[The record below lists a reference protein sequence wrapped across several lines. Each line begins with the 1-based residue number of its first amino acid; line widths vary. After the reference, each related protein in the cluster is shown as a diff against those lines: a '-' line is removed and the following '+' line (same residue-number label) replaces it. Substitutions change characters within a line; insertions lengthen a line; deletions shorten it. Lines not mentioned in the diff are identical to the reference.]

1 MGGLFS
7 HPWWL
12 LSLLLV
18 AALIAAYVI
27 EMRRRRVRAL
37 RFANLDVLRS
47 VAPSKRSRLK
57 HVPFAILAV
66 GLVLLCVALAGPQA
80 ERNVPRNRATVMLVV
95 DVSNSM
101 KATDVAPSRLQAAQ
115 AAGKRFADE
124 LTSGINL
131 GLVSFAGTAS
141 TLVSPTPD
149 HNATK
154 NALGKLKL
162 ADKTA
167 TGEGI
172 FAALDQIQTLNSALG
187 GKAAAPPAH
196 IVLLSDGKQ
205 TVPDS
210 PDDPR
215 GGFTAA
221 RKAKEEHIPVSTIS
235 FGTLNGTVELPGPNG
250 QTERVPVP
258 VDDDTLRKIANLS
271 GGEFYTASS
280 LDELNK
286 VYSTLRKQIGYE
298 RQRGDDSR
306 PWLIGGTL
314 LVLAGTAGAL
324 FLNRRLP

>member
-1 MGGLFS
+1 MGKWFE

-12 LSLLLV
+12 LTILLV
-18 AALIAAYVI
+18 VALVAYYVVV
-27 EMRRRRVRAL
+27 MRRRRTRAL
-37 RFANLDVLRS
+37 RFANLDVLKTVSPPLRD
-47 VAPSKRSRLK
+47 RFR
-57 HVPFAILAV
+57 HVPFALLAA
-66 GLVLLCVALAGPQA
+66 GLVLLSIAMAGPIA

-101 KATDVAPSRLQAAQ
+101 KSTDVAPTRLQAAQ

-124 LTSGINL
+124 LTPGINL

-149 HNATK
+149 HRATK
-154 NALGKLKL
+154 TALGKLKL

-172 FAALDQIQTLNSALG
+172 FAALDQIQTLNAALG
-187 GKAAAPPAH
+187 GDAAAPPAH

-221 RKAKEEHIPVSTIS
+221 RKAKEKNIPVSTIS
-235 FGTLNGTVELPGPNG
+235 FGTLNGTVDL
-250 QTERVPVP
+250 TEPDGRTDRVRVP
-258 VDDDTLRKIANLS
+258 VDDESLHKIANLS
-271 GGEFYTASS
+271 GGGFYTASS

-286 VYSTLRKQIGYE
+286 VYSTLREQIGYE
-298 RQRGDDSR
+298 RQRGDNSR
-306 PWLIGGTL
+306 PWMIAGTL
-314 LVLAGTAGAL
+314 LVLIGAAGAIG
-324 FLNRRLP
+324 LNRRLP

>member
-1 MGGLFS
+1 MDGWFS

-12 LSLLLV
+12 LTLLLV
-18 AALIAAYVI
+18 AALVAGYVV
-27 EMRRRRVRAL
+27 EMRRRRTRAL
-37 RFANLDVLRS
+37 RFANLEVLRS
-47 VAPSKRSRLK
+47 VAPTQRNALR
-57 HVPFAILAV
+57 HIPFAILAV
-66 GLVLLCVALAGPQA
+66 GLVLLCIAMAGPQA
-80 ERNVPRNRATVMLVV
+80 ERDVPRNRATVMLVV

-101 KATDVAPSRLQAAQ
+101 KATDVAPSRLEAAQ

-149 HNATK
+149 HRATK

-172 FAALDQIQTLNSALG
+172 FAAIDQIQTLNSALG
-187 GKAAAPPAH
+187 GDAAAPPAH

-205 TVPDS
+205 TVPES

-221 RKAKEEHIPVSTIS
+221 RKAKEENIPVSTIS
-235 FGTLNGTVELPGPNG
+235 FGTLHGTVEIQGPNG
-250 QTERVPVP
+250 QVERVEVP
-258 VDDDTLRKIANLS
+258 VDDESLRKIANLA

-286 VYSTLRKQIGYE
+286 VYSTLRQQIGFE
-298 RQRGDDSR
+298 RQRGDNSR
-306 PWLIGGTL
+306 PWVIGGTF
-314 LVLAGTAGAL
+314 LVLIGTFAAL

>member
-1 MGGLFS
+1 MHRWFA

-12 LSLLLV
+12 FAILLV
-18 AALIAAYVI
+18 VAVVAAYVI
-27 EMRRRRVRAL
+27 EMRRRKARAL

-47 VAPSKRSRLK
+47 VTPGARDRFR
-57 HVPFAILAV
+57 HVPFAVLAI
-66 GLVLLCVALAGPQA
+66 GLLLLTVAMAGPMA
-80 ERNVPRNRATVMLVV
+80 ERDVPRNRATVMLVV

-101 KATDVAPSRLQAAQ
+101 KATDVAPSRLEAAQ

-124 LTSGINL
+124 LTAGINL

-187 GKAAAPPAH
+187 GDDHAPPAH
-196 IVLLSDGKQ
+196 VVLLSDGKQ
-205 TVPDS
+205 TVPES
-210 PDDPR
+210 PDADR

-221 RKAKEEHIPVSTIS
+221 RKAKEEGIPVSTIS
-235 FGTLNGTVELPGPNG
+235 FGTLHGTVELEGPNG
-250 QTERVPVP
+250 QVERVPVP
-258 VDDDTLRKIANLS
+258 VDDESLRQIANLS
-271 GGEFYTASS
+271 GGNFYTASS

-286 VYSTLRKQIGYE
+286 VYSTLREQIGTE
-298 RQRGDDSR
+298 RQRGDNSR
-306 PWLIGGTL
+306 PWLIAGTL
-314 LVLAGTAGAL
+314 LAIAGTLGAL

>member
-47 VAPSKRSRLK
+47 VAPTKRSRLK

-205 TVPDS
+205 TVP
-210 PDDPR
+210 
-215 GGFTAA
+215 
-221 RKAKEEHIPVSTIS
+221 
-235 FGTLNGTVELPGPNG
+235 
-250 QTERVPVP
+250 
-258 VDDDTLRKIANLS
+258 
-271 GGEFYTASS
+271 
-280 LDELNK
+280 
-286 VYSTLRKQIGYE
+286 
-298 RQRGDDSR
+298 
-306 PWLIGGTL
+306 
-314 LVLAGTAGAL
+314 
-324 FLNRRLP
+324 

>member
-1 MGGLFS
+1 MGDLFA

-12 LSLLLV
+12 ISILLV
-18 AALIAAYVI
+18 AALVAAYVI
-27 EMRRRRVRAL
+27 EMRRRKRRAL
-37 RFANLDVLRS
+37 KFANLDTLRS
-47 VAPSKRSRLK
+47 VASSNRDRFK
-57 HVPFAILAV
+57 HVPFAVLAI
-66 GLVLLCVALAGPQA
+66 GLALLTIAMAGPMA

-101 KATDVAPSRLQAAQ
+101 KATDVAPSRLEAAQ
-115 AAGKRFADE
+115 AAGKRFADD
-124 LTSGINL
+124 LTAGINL

-154 NALGKLKL
+154 NALDKLKL

-187 GKAAAPPAH
+187 GKDAAPPAH

-205 TVPDS
+205 TVPES

-215 GGFTAA
+215 GGYTAA
-221 RKAKEEHIPVSTIS
+221 RKAKEEKIPVSTIS
-235 FGTLNGTVELPGPNG
+235 FGTLGGAIDLEAPNG
-250 QTERVPVP
+250 QTQHIPVP
-258 VDDDTLRKIANLS
+258 VDDESLHKIANLA
-271 GGEFYTASS
+271 GGKFYTAQS

-286 VYSTLRKQIGYE
+286 VYSSLQRQIGYE
-298 RQRGDDSR
+298 RQRGDNSR
-306 PWLIGGTL
+306 PWLIAGTL
-314 LVLAGTAGAL
+314 LVIAGSLAAL